1 MRRLIFS
8 AALTAAA
15 SAWNLAAPGGAVAG
29 WLDSTCQMPARLSCG
44 GCAISCAAAM
54 IPVCRT
60 GMSVWRGA
68 AWSCAFQPICACQ
81 RSLWEMWQ

>member
-8 AALTAAA
+8 ATLIGAAWA
-15 SAWNLAAPGGAVAG
+15 GNLAAPAGAVAG
-29 WLDSTCQMPARLSCG
+29 FDNACQMPPRLSCG
-44 GCAISCAAAM
+44 ACAVSCAAGM

-81 RSLWEMWQ
+81 RSLWEVWQ